1 VRNTTIAMSYGKVM
15 TVREGYEVRVTVN
28 CVACDF
34 AVFEKWSAPGH
45 LFHGSDQR
53 QESFIVS
60 GDASISLVPKS
71 VLPTTICIPPSRFNE
86 NFTLSV
92 EGRGTSVDPYYA
104 GEVFMGH
111 EVTSPPN
118 EPVLVSY
125 EYTGPQ
131 LPPLILSPGGYKS
144 QDSSGHTCNYE
155 TEVWL
160 AKKEV
165 LNELYPRLDIMEHE
179 TVTHIATSNVGWPVI
194 RNGALFTDNHDDFLG
209 SVTLAQQ
216 PVDPVTGCRTSP
228 GIMSWLYDIVEIP
241 IGYSYFGNDAQIDC
255 ASGRVTVEHKFKP
268 MLTLTLESK
277 GEQGYAVASPA
288 KKYYAEPFE
297 ANPDY
302 EEVTITARP
311 LPGFGFTHWEGD
323 IGGATISGVKGEIIT
338 VTMDKDRSVV
348 PCFVEENRAALTAI
362 GGDLDFL
369 EEGETQEQFEKRYAE
384 IHKMASYDLAPLS
397 SLNYCVESIDGSD
410 KQGPEIKEYYLQNL
424 PEFNVLRF
432 AGHGIAVG
440 AIRISNRDA
449 NSPIHSA
456 LLTSEVPSACNYSLV
471 VLHSC
476 GQGGYATQWQSAF
489 NAKCFIGWTS
499 SPTWLGTHIWDEKF
513 WPLVVEKGKSASL
526 AAIEVQQ
533 YVIKWIEQNRLDADE
548 ILTVSP
554 MHIITIGD
562 VILSCG
568 N

>member
-1 VRNTTIAMSYGKVM
+1 M

-34 AVFEKWSAPGH
+34 AVFDRWSAPGH
-45 LFHGSDQR
+45 LFDGSDQR

-60 GDASISLVPKS
+60 GDASISLVAKS

-338 VTMDKDRSVV
+338 VTMDKYRTVIPHFTEAKITDFKPDMDKSEETRSPCTPTFWNPGGLLMFYYEWQSTTGHHSDLDGKIIEVLCYDPSVTVGEMIDCLESDRAQILAAASGTQV
-348 PCFVEENRAALTAI
+348 PCTADVYYI
-362 GGDLDFL
+362 DPIFIPNVLQHHPTRFEYNAHSPASKGFTIDGNAMFGPCSLSCTAGSYSVYQSFFHIPNCGDIYRVGGPYEIKRSSAGDLANISV
-369 EEGETQEQFEKRYAE
+369 EK
-384 IHKMASYDLAPLS
+384 HGTVLS
-397 SLNYCVESIDGSD
+397 SGC
-410 KQGPEIKEYYLQNL
+410 
-424 PEFNVLRF
+424 
-432 AGHGIAVG
+432 G
-440 AIRISNRDA
+440 AEWTD
-449 NSPIHSA
+449 
-456 LLTSEVPSACNYSLV
+456 C
-471 VLHSC
+471 SC
-476 GQGGYATQWQSAF
+476 
-489 NAKCFIGWTS
+489 
-499 SPTWLGTHIWDEKF
+499 P
-513 WPLVVEKGKSASL
+513 
-526 AAIEVQQ
+526 
-533 YVIKWIEQNRLDADE
+533 
-548 ILTVSP
+548 
-554 MHIITIGD
+554 
-562 VILSCG
+562 
-568 N
+568 